1 MNNQNYLKAEKFF
14 EVPVMISVLMLI
26 PVLIIEYTQQS
37 LSTVALYLNWG
48 IWIVFLLEYVILF
61 YFAEDK
67 MRFVKSHKIE
77 LIIVIFS
84 FPIVPEGL
92 ESSGFL
98 RFARLP
104 RLLNALRFFRLAALL
119 SRFGTTVKSIFNSKG
134 LRFIVYA
141 TIAIVLFFGFLFYIS
156 EPDVQSYS
164 DGLWWALVTITT
176 VGYGDI
182 TPLTNLGRIIASS
195 LMIMGIGFKSIFN
208 SKGLRFIVYATI
220 AIVLFFGF
228 LFYIS
233 EPDVQ
238 SYSDGLWW
246 ALVTITTVGYGDI
259 TPLTNL
265 GRIIASSLMIM
276 GIGFIA
282 TITAAVSSY
291 FISSFND
298 KELTINELGDKLD
311 KLEEEIKSLKKE
323 INDK

>member
-1 MNNQNYLKAEKFF
+1 MSKSTFSKVEKFF

-26 PVLIIEYTQQS
+26 PVLVIEYTQQN
-37 LSTVALYLNWG
+37 LGPVTLYLNWG
-48 IWIVFLLEYVILF
+48 IWAVFFVEYFFLF
-61 YFAEDK
+61 YFAENK
-67 MRFVKSHKIE
+67 IEFIKTHKIE

-104 RLLNALRFFRLAALL
+104 RLLNGLRFFRLAALL
-119 SRFGTTVKSIFNSKG
+119 SRFATTVKSIFNSKG

-141 TIAIVLFFGFLFYIS
+141 TIGIVLFFGFLFYIS
-156 EPDVQSYS
+156 EPDVQ
-164 DGLWWALVTITT
+164 T
-176 VGYGDI
+176 
-182 TPLTNLGRIIASS
+182 
-195 LMIMGIGFKSIFN
+195 
-208 SKGLRFIVYATI
+208 
-220 AIVLFFGF
+220 
-228 LFYIS
+228 
-233 EPDVQ
+233 
-238 SYSDGLWW
+238 YSDGLWW

-291 FISSFND
+291 FISSFGDN
-298 KELTINELGDKLD
+298 EVTINELGDKLD
-311 KLEEEIKSLKKE
+311 KLESEIINLKKE
-323 INDK
+323 LNDK

>member
-1 MNNQNYLKAEKFF
+1 MQNLNYQKVEKFF

-26 PVLIIEYTQQS
+26 PVLIIEYSEQS
-37 LSTVALYLNWG
+37 LDSVALFLNWG
-48 IWIVFLLEYVILF
+48 IWIVFLLEYIILL
-61 YFAEDK
+61 YFAENK
-67 MRFVKSHKIE
+67 LEYIKTHKIE
-77 LIIVIFS
+77 LIIVLFS

-92 ESSGFL
+92 QSTGFL

-119 SRFGTTVKSIFNSKG
+119 GKFGSTVKSIFNSKG

-141 TIAIVLFFGFLFYIS
+141 TIGIVLFFGFLFYIS
-156 EPDVQSYS
+156 EPNV
-164 DGLWWALVTITT
+164 
-176 VGYGDI
+176 
-182 TPLTNLGRIIASS
+182 N
-195 LMIMGIGFKSIFN
+195 
-208 SKGLRFIVYATI
+208 
-220 AIVLFFGF
+220 
-228 LFYIS
+228 
-233 EPDVQ
+233 

-291 FISSFND
+291 FISSFSD
-298 KELTINELGDKLD
+298 KEVTMNELGDKLD
-311 KLEEEIKSLKKE
+311 RLERELTELKKE
-323 INDK
+323 LTDE

>member
-1 MNNQNYLKAEKFF
+1 MQNLNYQKVEKFF

-26 PVLIIEYTQQS
+26 PVLIIEYAEQS
-37 LSTVALYLNWG
+37 LDSVALFLNWG
-48 IWIVFLLEYVILF
+48 IWIVFLLEYIILL
-61 YFAEDK
+61 YFAENK
-67 MRFVKSHKIE
+67 LEYIKTHKIE
-77 LIIVIFS
+77 LIIVLFS

-92 ESSGFL
+92 QSTGFL

-119 SRFGTTVKSIFNSKG
+119 GKFSSTVKSIFNSKG

-141 TIAIVLFFGFLFYIS
+141 TIGIVLFFGFLFYIS
-156 EPDVQSYS
+156 EPDV
-164 DGLWWALVTITT
+164 
-176 VGYGDI
+176 
-182 TPLTNLGRIIASS
+182 N
-195 LMIMGIGFKSIFN
+195 
-208 SKGLRFIVYATI
+208 
-220 AIVLFFGF
+220 
-228 LFYIS
+228 
-233 EPDVQ
+233 

-291 FISSFND
+291 FISSFSD
-298 KELTINELGDKLD
+298 KEVTMNELGDKLD
-311 KLEEEIKSLKKE
+311 RLERELTELKKE
-323 INDK
+323 LTDE

>member
-14 EVPVMISVLMLI
+14 EIPVMISVLMLI
-26 PVLIIEYTQQS
+26 PVLIIEYTQQA
-37 LSTVALYLNWG
+37 LSPVALYLNWG

-61 YFAEDK
+61 YFADDK
-67 MRFVKSHKIE
+67 LKFVKSHKIE
-77 LIIVIFS
+77 LVIVT
-84 FPIVPEGL
+84 EGL
-92 ESSGFL
+92 QSSGFL

-119 SRFGTTVKSIFNSKG
+119 GKFATTVKSIFNSKG

-141 TIAIVLFFGFLFYIS
+141 TIGIVLFFGFLFYIS
-156 EPDVQSYS
+156 EPGVTSYS
-164 DGLWWALVTITT
+164 
-176 VGYGDI
+176 
-182 TPLTNLGRIIASS
+182 N
-195 LMIMGIGFKSIFN
+195 
-208 SKGLRFIVYATI
+208 
-220 AIVLFFGF
+220 
-228 LFYIS
+228 
-233 EPDVQ
+233 
-238 SYSDGLWW
+238 GLWW

-291 FISSFND
+291 FISSFSD
-298 KELTINELGDKLD
+298 KEVTINELGEKLD

-323 INDK
+323 INDR